1 MDIYLGLGSNVGDRR
16 TNLVRAIEALEQRG
30 VRVAR
35 LSPVVESPALLPDGA
50 LANWSRPFLNLIA
63 QCGTDHDPESLLRES
78 KRIEAELGRGEADK
92 WAPRPID
99 IDILLWGREQ
109 ISSGRLKVPHHEI
122 ERRNFVLTPLIA
134 LNPSLTIPGLGAK
147 TVLEW
152 SLELQHHIPLWM
164 GIFNLTPDSFS
175 DGGEL
180 ADWARIEMQVEQA
193 VAAGAQIV
201 DLGAESTRPG
211 AEPLSADRE
220 WSRLAPVLEQLVDKY
235 ADQRLRPLISV
246 DTYHADV
253 ARSALALGADMIN
266 DVSGLT
272 SPEMIELAAASD
284 ADFVA
289 MHSVTLPADPART
302 LPAGCDPCGSVER
315 WLGERIYIWD
325 RAGVDLNRVI
335 FDPGIGF
342 GKDPLQSLKLLR
354 DAGRFRRSG
363 LRCLVGHSRKSFMKN
378 FAADDNL
385 ALDLATAGASMN
397 LVAQGVDILRV
408 HNAPLH
414 AAAYIGWAHLKQ
426 FG

>member
-1 MDIYLGLGSNVGDRR
+1 MHIFLGLGSNVGDRR
-16 TNLVRAIEALEQRG
+16 ANLVRAIEALERCG
-30 VRVAR
+30 VRIAR

-50 LANWSRPFLNLIA
+50 PAEWNRPFLNLVA
-63 QCGTDHDPESLLRES
+63 QCATDRKPESLLGEL
-78 KRIEAELGRGEADK
+78 KRIEAELGRGDADK
-92 WAPRPID
+92 WAPRPVD
-99 IDILLWGREQ
+99 VDILLWGRER
-109 ISSGRLKVPHHEI
+109 IETDRLRIPHPEL
-122 ERRNFVLTPLIA
+122 ERRSFVLTPLIA
-134 LNPSLTIPGLGAK
+134 LEPSLTIPGLGGK

-152 SLELQHHIPLWM
+152 SFELEDHIPLWM

-180 ADWARIEMQVEQA
+180 ADWTVVESRVEEA

-211 AEPLSADRE
+211 AEPLGAETE
-220 WSRLAPVLEQLVDKY
+220 WSRLAPALERLVDKY

-253 ARSALALGADMIN
+253 ACRAFDLGADMIN

-272 SPEMIELAAASD
+272 SPEMIELAAEGG

-289 MHSVTLPADPART
+289 MHSVTLPADPEQT
-302 LPAGCDPCGSVER
+302 LPAGCDPCAAVER
-315 WLGERIYIWD
+315 WLDERMGAWT
-325 RAGVDLNRVI
+325 RAGVNLDRII

-354 DAGRFRRSG
+354 GAGRFRHSG
-363 LRCLVGHSRKSFMKN
+363 LRCLVGHSRKSFMGS
-378 FAADDNL
+378 FAPVGKRER
-385 ALDLATAGASMN
+385 DLATAGASLN

-408 HNAPLH
+408 HNVPLN
-414 AAAYIGWAHLKQ
+414 ASAWLAWAHLN
-426 FG
+426 